1 MAATPN
7 SSPLPRDDGCTD
19 ANSYANIAEV
29 RLVHLS
35 LDWVADFEACVLRG
49 FATYRMAVLRDGTA
63 SVVLDAKALD
73 ISSVQLWADAP
84 SDAAQPVPG
93 AIVSPEWQL
102 GGEGGTSISAADRA
116 AFGVPFTVS
125 LPASLRA
132 AGSCFSLRVGY
143 ATAAGDRCSAA
154 QWLPAAQTA
163 GKRHP
168 YLFTQC
174 QAIHAR
180 ALLPCQDSP
189 GAKFTYD
196 AAVTVPAA
204 LVALMS
210 ATGVQQP
217 AAAAA
222 AAPAAAAAA
231 AAASAAGDGGTRTW
245 RFVQRVPISS
255 YLLALA
261 VGDLASRD
269 VGPRSRVW
277 SEGCM
282 VEAVA
287 EEFGG
292 TEAYIAAAEAVCGPY
307 EWGRYDLLCLP
318 PSFPCE

>member
-1 MAATPN
+1 MA
-7 SSPLPRDDGCTD
+7 TD
-19 ANSYANIAEV
+19 ANSYANIGEV

-49 FATYRMAVLRDGTA
+49 FATYRMEVLRDGTA

-84 SDAAQPVPG
+84 SDAAQPVAG
-93 AIVSPEWQL
+93 AIISPEWQL
-102 GGEGGTSISAADRA
+102 GGDAAISAADRA
-116 AFGVPFTVS
+116 TFGVPFAVS
-125 LPASLRA
+125 LPASLGT
-132 AGSCFSLRVGY
+132 AGSCFTLRVGY
-143 ATAAGDRCSAA
+143 ATAAGDGCSAA

-217 AAAAA
+217 AAAAV
-222 AAPAAAAAA
+222 
-231 AAASAAGDGGTRTW
+231 GGSGPRTW

-292 TEAYIAAAEAVCGPY
+292 TEAYLAAAEAVCGPY

-318 PSFPCE
+318 PSFPCKWQCSPSPVCSRV